1 MIHERDSYSPY
12 CGFQMETAM
21 SFMYIAYV
29 YIPKGP
35 FVRTQT
41 QGALRGRFLQRR
53 RANGIKLQ

>member
-1 MIHERDSYSPY
+1 
-12 CGFQMETAM
+12 METAM

-53 RANGIKLQ
+53 RANGIKRQ